1 MGSTQ
6 LNPTLL
12 QPSPAPPLTASTRV
26 TPSYCTTVVVTT
38 FFQKLTAKKFAKPKT
53 NCSKKIS
60 TKSCRQV
67 TLVSNSPKFIR
78 RGFVMNCLDAII

>member
-38 FFQKLTAKKFAKPKT
+38 FFQKLTAKKFAKPML
-53 NCSKKIS
+53 KKNIN
-60 TKSCRQV
+60 KI
-67 TLVSNSPKFIR
+67 LAGK
-78 RGFVMNCLDAII
+78 LH